1 MIPYD
6 ELVGALANWRAKQ
19 GLPVVPTS
27 QISSPVMSESYA
39 APTPAPAARTT
50 PPVAPPRASSPVAA
64 QPPPDMTVD
73 EDVDDAAL
81 LEEAHYEPEGDD
93 FQMAFGRLTEN
104 NQTGE
109 STTVA
114 PPPAPAAHVGTGDV
128 TLDETDDLPP
138 PPRPTAKKK
147 RNW

>member
-27 QISSPVMSESYA
+27 RISSPVMSESYA

-50 PPVAPPRASSPVAA
+50 PPGAPPRASSPVAA
-64 QPPPDMTVD
+64 QPPSDMTVD

-104 NQTGE
+104 QTGE

-114 PPPAPAAHVGTGDV
+114 PPPAPAAPVGTGDV